1 MSKRNPFKLCRNDI
15 ILAAAWAAA
24 AIFLFAFLII
34 VKGKSDGNEVVVR
47 IDGNEYARYS
57 LNTNQV
63 IEIDNEHGKNTVVIE
78 NGTVRMEYADCPDG
92 YCISKGA
99 VSMNGDTIVC
109 LPHRL
114 VVEVV
119 KSETSADDLDA
130 IAQ

>member
-24 AIFLFAFLII
+24 AIFLFVFLII
-34 VKGKSDGNEVVVR
+34 ARGKSNGDQIVIR

-57 LNTNQV
+57 LNMDEI
-63 IEIDNEHGKNTVVIE
+63 IEIDNEHGKNTIVIE
-78 NGTVRMEYADCPDG
+78 NGAVRMEYADCPDG
-92 YCISKGA
+92 YCISKGTI
-99 VSMNGDTIVC
+99 STNGDTIVC

-119 KSETSADDLDA
+119 KSEVSADDLDA

>member
-1 MSKRNPFKLCRNDI
+1 MSKRNPFKICRNDI
-15 ILAAAWAAA
+15 IFAAAWAAA
-24 AIFLFAFLII
+24 AIFLFVLLII
-34 VKGKSDGNEVVVR
+34 AKGRSNGDQVVIR

-57 LNTNQV
+57 LNTDQV
-63 IEIDNEHGKNTVVIE
+63 IEIDNEHGKNTIVIE
-78 NGTVRMEYADCPDG
+78 NGAVRMEYADCPDG
-92 YCISKGA
+92 YCISKGT

-119 KSETSADDLDA
+119 KSESSAEDLDA

>member
-1 MSKRNPFKLCRNDI
+1 M

-24 AIFLFAFLII
+24 AVFLFVLLII
-34 VKGKSDGNEVVVR
+34 AKGRSSGDQVVIK

-57 LNTNQV
+57 LNTDQV
-63 IEIDNEHGKNTVVIE
+63 IEIDNEHGKNTIVIE
-78 NGTVRMEYADCPDG
+78 NGAVKMEYADCPDG
-92 YCISKGA
+92 YCISKGT

-119 KSETSADDLDA
+119 KSESSAEDLDA

>member
-34 VKGKSDGNEVVVR
+34 ARGKSNGDQIVIR

-57 LNTNQV
+57 LNMDEI
-63 IEIDNEHGKNTVVIE
+63 IEIDNEHGKNTIVIE
-78 NGTVRMEYADCPDG
+78 NGAVRMEYADCPDG
-92 YCISKGA
+92 YCISKGTISA
-99 VSMNGDTIVC
+99 NGDTIVC

-119 KSETSADDLDA
+119 KSEVSSDDLDA